1 MAELDSSY
9 NQPSMLDADSPS
21 DTKNR
26 GLPNPDFLH
35 SATPEEFL
43 PPISRW
49 CSIGG
54 IVLLAIFGV
63 TVILASL
70 LKYKVTIKT
79 PAIIRPNGELRL
91 VQAATEGT
99 IKSIAVQ
106 ANQVIKKGDII
117 ATMNDDRLQTKKN
130 QLLTN
135 IEQAT
140 LQLTQLNAQIQ
151 ALDGQRAAEGKRTH
165 RAIAIT
171 QAEFNRS
178 QYDAQQK
185 KAIASAQLQEAQA
198 NLKQTQVELRK
209 TQLALKSAQANLR
222 SSEILLKAAKARR
235 DRYQP
240 LAKTGSISVDQFQE
254 AQLAVQQQEQ
264 LFILQTASFEEH
276 QEAIKQQQQVVKAAE
291 ARLEAA
297 FAGLDSND
305 VHLTISKAKI
315 AEETAAVKVT
325 QAKLNQ
331 EREQLIQQRVETQ
344 KQLNR
349 EKEEL
354 QQVEDDIKATVLRAT
369 ASGVIQQLKLRN
381 TSQVLRLGDVVA
393 EIAPNDSPLV
403 IKALVSSSHIRKVKK
418 GQMVQVRVSGCPYT
432 DYGTL
437 KAQVSSIS
445 PDSVTSNKTITET
458 SAVYEVSIQPESLE
472 LKLGDRKC
480 TIQSGMEARADLISS
495 SETVLQ
501 FLLRKARLL
510 TDL

>member
-1 MAELDSSY
+1 MAEPNSSH
-9 NQPSMLDADSPS
+9 NELLMFDADSPL
-21 DTKNR
+21 DTKNQ

-35 SATPEEFL
+35 AATLEEFL
-43 PPISRW
+43 PPISNW

-54 IVLLAIFGV
+54 IVLLTIFGV
-63 TVILASL
+63 TLTLASF

-79 PAIIRPNGELRL
+79 SAVIRPNGELRL

-106 ANQVIKKGDII
+106 ANQAIKKGDII
-117 ATMNDDRLQTKKN
+117 ATMSDDRLETKKK

-140 LQLTQLNAQIQ
+140 LQLAQLNAQIK
-151 ALDGQRAAEGKRTH
+151 ALDGQIAAEGKRTH

-171 QAEFNRS
+171 EAELNRS

-185 KAIASAQLQEAQA
+185 KAIASAQLREAQA
-198 NLKQTQVELRK
+198 NLNRTQVELRK
-209 TQLALKSAQANLR
+209 TQLALKSAQAQLK
-222 SSEILLKAAKARR
+222 SSEVSLKAAKARR

-240 LAKTGSISVDQFQE
+240 LAKTGSISVDRFQE

-291 ARLEAA
+291 ARLQAA
-297 FAGLDSND
+297 FASLGSDAPN
-305 VHLTISKAKI
+305 LTISKAKI

-325 QAKLNQ
+325 LAKLNQ
-331 EREQLIQQRVETQ
+331 EREQLIQQRVEIQ
-344 KQLNR
+344 KTLNR
-349 EKEEL
+349 EQEEL

-381 TSQVLRLGDVVA
+381 PLQVVHLGDVVA

-403 IKALVSSSHIRKVKK
+403 IKALVSSSHLRKVKK
-418 GQMVQVRVSGCPYT
+418 GQMVQVRVSACPYT

-437 KAQVSSIS
+437 KARVSSIS
-445 PDSVTSNKTITET
+445 PDSVTSNNTITQT
-458 SAVYEVSIQPESLE
+458 SAVYEVFIQPESLE

-480 TIQSGMEARADLISS
+480 TIQSGMEARADIISS

>member
-1 MAELDSSY
+1 M
-9 NQPSMLDADSPS
+9 
-21 DTKNR
+21 
-26 GLPNPDFLH
+26 PNPDFLH

-43 PPISRW
+43 PPISNW

-63 TVILASL
+63 TLTLANL
-70 LKYKVTIKT
+70 IKFNVTIKT
-79 PAIIRPNGELRL
+79 PAVVRPNGELRL

-106 ANQVIKKGDII
+106 ANQVIKKGDVI

-135 IEQAT
+135 IEEAT
-140 LQLTQLNAQIQ
+140 LQLTQLNAQIK
-151 ALDGQRAAEGKRTH
+151 ALDGQIGAEGKRTN

-171 QAEFNRS
+171 QAELERS
-178 QYDAQQK
+178 QQDVQQK
-185 KAIASAQLQEAQA
+185 KAIASAQLREAQA
-198 NLKQTQVELRK
+198 NLKQAQVELRK
-209 TQLALKSAQANLR
+209 TQLALKSAQAQLK
-222 SSEILLKAAKARR
+222 SSEVSLKAAKARR

-240 LAKTGSISVDQFQE
+240 LAKIGSISVDQFQE
-254 AQLAVQQQEQ
+254 AQLTVQQQEQ
-264 LFILQTASFEEH
+264 LLILQTTTFEAQ
-276 QEAIKQQQQVVKAAE
+276 QEAIKQQQQAVKAAE
-291 ARLEAA
+291 ARLQAA
-297 FAGLDSND
+297 FASLDSNGAI
-305 VHLTISKAKI
+305 LTISQAKI

-325 QAKLNQ
+325 LAKLNQ
-331 EREQLIQQRVETQ
+331 EREQLIQRRVEIQ

-349 EKEEL
+349 EKEEF

-381 TSQVLRLGDVVA
+381 TLQVVHLGDVVA

-403 IKALVSSSHIRKVKK
+403 IKALVSSSHIRQVE
-418 GQMVQVRVSGCPYT
+418 QNQLVQVRVSSCPYT

-437 KAQVSSIS
+437 KARVSSIS
-445 PDSVTSNKTITET
+445 PDSVTSDNTITQT
-458 SAVYEVSIQPESLE
+458 NAVYEVFIQPESLE
-472 LKLGDRKC
+472 LKLGERQC
-480 TIQSGMEARADLISS
+480 IIQSGMEVRADIISS